1 VKSSRR
7 TARAS
12 DDPSI
17 RDAHSFAQ
25 SLSDKALH
33 CRELGHVW
41 RDHTV
46 TWDTKARVFDRA
58 LRCQSCGSIRRQ
70 VLDRRG
76 HVIRNGYTYAEGY
89 LATKVMNREGLG
101 RDTFRLEALTRWLE
115 RTNTKAG

>member
-1 VKSSRR
+1 VKSVRR
-7 TARAS
+7 AT
-12 DDPSI
+12 DIPEH
-17 RDAHSFAQ
+17 RDASSFAQ
-25 SLSDKALH
+25 ALTDKQLH

-46 TWDTKARVFDRA
+46 HWDTKARVFDRA

-76 HVIRNGYTYAEGY
+76 HVIRNGYQYTDGY
-89 LATKVMNREGLG
+89 LATKVMNREGLN

-115 RTNTKAG
+115 KTNTKAG